1 MEDIKYNI
9 STYFYKIQS
18 KHSSDFIIEMSQL
31 PIKKFIKQLNKDYIN
46 YKKTHKNYKT
56 IYSIIELND
65 IEINQIDKCYGS
77 QSFADNI
84 LATLKQQ

>member
-1 MEDIKYNI
+1 MSEIKFNI
-9 STYFYKIQS
+9 FTFFYKIQS

-46 YKKTHKNYKT
+46 YKKTHKNYKP
-56 IYSIIELND
+56 IYNIIELND

-77 QSFADNI
+77 QQFADDLYKKLN
-84 LATLKQQ
+84 Q